1 MQEIIDEQLLLD
13 RASVSDSRGLL
24 DRSISERLTVVVIM
38 ASKLLE
44 LIIGIIAVIFHFLEV
59 FIAIKSAGALRSSV
73 TVNLVMRL

>member
-13 RASVSDSRGLL
+13 RASVFDSRGLL
-24 DRSISERLTVVVIM
+24 DRGISERITVVLIM

-59 FIAIKSAGALRSSV
+59 FIAIKSVGALRSSV